1 MNFTKEQIRYIHR
14 NESLKS
20 LEELAEDL
28 NCTWKD
34 IYKAYDDSFFDGSYH
49 KYKKL
54 HLKEIR
60 LLKIAKDNN
69 WIREKAS
76 LENKIDMERY
86 AYDRKR
92 KIKPV
97 QI

>member
-20 LEELAEDL
+20 LEELAEDF
-28 NCTWKD
+28 NCTWKE
-34 IYKAYDDSFFDGSYH
+34 IYKAYDDSFWDGSYQ

-76 LENKIDMERY
+76 LENKIDMARY